1 MRMSDVLDLACELI
15 RRRSVTPEDAGC
27 QSLLAERLQRAGFRV
42 EHLRHGEVDNLWAVH
57 GAGGPTLAFLGHTD
71 VVPSGPESSWQS
83 PPFEPVVRHCAHPDR
98 ENQKAAIHGHTP
110 HLYGRGAADM
120 KGSVAAMAVALERF
134 VSAHPAHAGRV
145 ALLLTSDEEGPTNL
159 DGVRK
164 VAEGFRAR
172 GERIDWCVVGEP
184 SAKEQLG
191 DLIRVGRRGSLSG
204 TLTVRGV
211 QGHVAYPEKA
221 LNPIHAFA
229 PALAALTA
237 ERWDEGNADFPPT
250 SFQVS
255 NLNAGTGA
263 TNVIPGELVALINFR
278 YCTASRSGDLR
289 ARTEAILRGHGL
301 DFTLDWNLS
310 GEPFLTPPGGRL
322 RETVVA
328 VCRELCGTEPVQ
340 STGGGTSDG
349 RFIAPL
355 GAEVVELGPVNA
367 TIHKV
372 DECVDVAELER
383 LPDLYQSIC
392 ERMLVA

>member
-1 MRMSDVLDLACELI
+1 MSDVFELACDLI

-27 QSLLAERLQRAGFRV
+27 LPLIGARLEQADFRV
-42 EHLRHGEVDNLWAVH
+42 EHLRYGEVDNLWATH
-57 GAGGPTLAFLGHTD
+57 GAGGSTLVFLGHTD
-71 VVPSGPESSWQS
+71 VVPSGPEAVWQS
-83 PPFEPVVRHCAHPDR
+83 PPFEPTIRDGR
-98 ENQKAAIHGHTP
+98 
-110 HLYGRGAADM
+110 LYGRGAADM
-120 KGSVAAMAVALERF
+120 KGSVAAMTVALEQF
-134 VSAHPAHAGRV
+134 VAAHPEHRGRV
-145 ALLLTSDEEGPTNL
+145 GLLLTSDEEGPTNL
-159 DGVRK
+159 DGVRR
-164 VAEGFRAR
+164 VVELFRER

-184 SAKEQLG
+184 SSKERLG

-204 TLTVRGV
+204 TLRVHGV
-211 QGHVAYPEKA
+211 QGHVAYPGKA

-229 PALAALTA
+229 PALAELAA

-263 TNVIPGELVALINFR
+263 NNVIPGELIALINFR
-278 YCTASRSGDLR
+278 YCTASRADELR
-289 ARTEAILRGHGL
+289 ARTEAILQRQGV
-301 DFTLDWNLS
+301 DFALEWNLS
-310 GEPFLTPPGGRL
+310 GEPFLTPPGGVL

-328 VCRELCGTEPVQ
+328 VCRELCGLDPEQ

-372 DECVDVAELER
+372 DECVDVVELER
-383 LPDLYQSIC
+383 LPVVYRALC
-392 ERMLVA
+392 ERLLG

>member
-1 MRMSDVLDLACELI
+1 MSDVFELACDLI

-27 QSLLAERLQRAGFRV
+27 LPLIGARLERAGFRV
-42 EHLRHGEVDNLWAVH
+42 EHLRYGEVDNLWATH
-57 GAGGPTLAFLGHTD
+57 GSDGPTLVFLGHID
-71 VVPSGPESSWQS
+71 VVPSGPEADWQS
-83 PPFEPVVRHCAHPDR
+83 PPFEPTVRDGR
-98 ENQKAAIHGHTP
+98 
-110 HLYGRGAADM
+110 LYGRGAADM
-120 KGSVAAMAVALERF
+120 KGSVAAMVVALEQF
-134 VSAHPAHAGRV
+134 VAEHPNHSGRV
-145 ALLLTSDEEGPTNL
+145 GLLLTSDEEGPTNL

-164 VAEGFRAR
+164 VAEQFRR
-172 GERIDWCVVGEP
+172 SGERIDWCVVGEP
-184 SAKEQLG
+184 SAKQHLG

-229 PALAALTA
+229 PALAALAA

-263 TNVIPGELVALINFR
+263 NNVIPGRLTALMNFR
-278 YCTASRSGDLR
+278 YSTASTADVLR
-289 ARTEAILRGHGL
+289 ARSEAILRRHGL
-301 DFTLDWNLS
+301 DYAVDWNLS
-310 GEPFLTPPGGRL
+310 GEPFLTPTGGRL

-328 VCRELCGTEPVQ
+328 VCRELCGIEPEQ

-355 GAEVVELGPVNA
+355 GVEVVELGPVNA

-372 DECVDVAELER
+372 DECVALDELEQ
-383 LPDLYQSIC
+383 LPLLYRAVC
-392 ERMLVA
+392 ERLLG